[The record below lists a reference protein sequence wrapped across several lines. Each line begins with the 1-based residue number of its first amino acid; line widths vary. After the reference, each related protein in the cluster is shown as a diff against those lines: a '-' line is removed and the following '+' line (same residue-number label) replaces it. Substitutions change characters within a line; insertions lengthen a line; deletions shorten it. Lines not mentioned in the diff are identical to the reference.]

1 MQNFPALSAL
11 LSKYVASKGK
21 ASNVEE
27 YLQIQ
32 KGINAKSTEPQRNS
46 WNFKKKS
53 KCYSSRNR

>member
-11 LSKYVASKGK
+11 LAKCVESKEKTN
-21 ASNVEE
+21 NVDE

-32 KGINAKSTEPQRNS
+32 KGIKAKLDESQRNS
-46 WNFKKKS
+46 WSCTKKS

>member
-11 LSKYVASKGK
+11 LSKCVASKEK

-32 KGINAKSTEPQRNS
+32 KGIHAKSTESQRNS
-46 WNFKKKS
+46 WNFTKKS